1 MVLSRRLSTTIAPT
15 IASIKLVVARIAAVV
30 VVVVVAATSG
40 ITASTTPAVVVVSS
54 AAPALE
60 SSSVTTACRSTR
72 VTASIAEE
80 RTTWIHVIIF

>member
-15 IASIKLVVARIAAVV
+15 IASIKLVVARIAVV

-80 RTTWIHVIIF
+80 RTTWIHMVVF